1 VRTRSDREGSSAI
14 EERDEM
20 NISKVF
26 GVDRLQ
32 NDKHREEKEVAGRA
46 TSHLIRYNKD
56 N

>member
-1 VRTRSDREGSSAI
+1 VQTRSDREGSSAI

-26 GVDRLQ
+26 GADRLQ
-32 NDKHREEKEVAGRA
+32 NDKHKKEKKWQERA